1 MINNNTDLLTK
12 DDVLPIGKL
21 RKTTI
26 AILLT
31 TNEGKKQLR
40 KTIDTFQLNVSD
52 EIKNELQDVYRK
64 ESNIQD

>member
-1 MINNNTDLLTK
+1 MINNNTDLLTQ
-12 DDVLPIGKL
+12 DDILPVGKL
-21 RKTTI
+21 RGTTI
-26 AILLT
+26 AVILT
-31 TNEGKKQLR
+31 TDEGKKQLR